1 MPLPLPNLD
10 DRRWLDLTQEAIP
23 LIPRYAP
30 QWTDFNASDPGITI
44 MEMFAWLTE
53 SLVYRLNQVPDRFR
67 WKFLAMLGYPARGPV
82 AASTALSFQP
92 IPPGAPFEVPAG
104 VQFNVSGASGSM
116 LFATSRAIDLAQV
129 TLTAMQCDPGTGV
142 LSDASRD
149 FSDHLPITALGI
161 PPVAGSAVYFGFE
174 AIPSGSP
181 VAFWLTFD
189 GSGHGADVRR
199 RLIAEAAEQE
209 AACKVISPGWTC
221 GKATPNVFR
230 PCSFDSPPVPP
241 YHSASIVWECFAG
254 GAWTALTPVQM
265 PARPAVGQVVD
276 DTRSLT
282 LDGLVEVNLPATI
295 AQTALGAVAT
305 PLYYLR
311 ARLASGAYDA
321 PVVLDGVLCNAVS
334 VVQRVPLWQTLSI
347 AGNLG
352 PLPTPPTPG
361 ANVSLQFTLAPDL
374 TVQVLTVES
383 PPAADQPSFGF
394 LNYVAPS
401 GGTAGA
407 ITLELVIA
415 GIGTAVPSQ
424 PLYIPGA
431 PVVDHCLRLFTHDG
445 KSWQEWS
452 RVADFDAARRV
463 DRSFT
468 LDPTSGLVVCGDGE
482 RGQTFP
488 QGGAIVVTGFTTLG
502 DGGNLLP
509 AQSWKVPLTPGNA
522 VLLGAVSSADQAV
535 LAATA
540 ANPGIAAGG
549 LAAVALTQLEGDA
562 AEVIA
567 AHERILDL
575 AEAAQQT
582 TLDQI
587 PPSEVLALPA
597 PTQAV
602 TLLDT
607 ERIALDVPGTVL
619 ARARAWP
626 DTDPALPGIH
636 ATGVVTVVIMPAMP
650 VAEPMPSAGLIAV
663 VKRYLDRRR
672 VICTRL
678 EVVAPTYVVVTVTA
692 TVQALTGASAA
703 SLATSIVTALD
714 GFLNPSTG
722 GPAGLGWPFGR
733 FVYHAEILQLIAA
746 VPGVDYVT
754 SLELTAGSGIPQ
766 CGDIAICP
774 NVLVSSGTH
783 NIQVVT
789 TS

>member
-82 AASTALSFQP
+82 AAFTALSFQP
-92 IPPGAPFEVPAG
+92 IPPGTPFEMPAG
-104 VQFNVSGASGSM
+104 VQFNVGGTSGGM
-116 LFATSRAIDLAQV
+116 LFATTRAIDLAKV
-129 TLTAMQCDPGTGV
+129 TLTALQCDPGTGV

-149 FSDHLPITALGI
+149 FSDHLPITALGVD
-161 PPVAGSAVYFGFE
+161 PVPGAAVYFGFD
-174 AIPSGSP
+174 AIPAGSP
-181 VAFWLTFD
+181 VALWLSFD
-189 GSGHGADVRR
+189 GSGHGADVRQ
-199 RLIAEAAEQE
+199 RLIAEAAEQK
-209 AACKVISPGWTC
+209 AACQVVSPGWACNQATS
-221 GKATPNVFR
+221 KAFR
-230 PCSFDSPPVPP
+230 PCSFESLPVPP
-241 YHSASIVWECFAG
+241 HHSARIVWECFAG
-254 GAWTALTPVQM
+254 GAWSALTAVAM

-282 LDGLVEVNLPATI
+282 LDGLVEVNLPVSIT
-295 AQTALGAVAT
+295 QTTLGALAT

-321 PVVLDGVLCNAVS
+321 PVVLDSVLCNAVNA
-334 VVQRVPLWQTLSI
+334 VQRVPLWQTLSI

-361 ANVSLQFTLAPDL
+361 TNVSLQFTLAPDL
-374 TVQVLTVES
+374 TVQVLTVQS
-383 PPAADQPSFGF
+383 PPAANQPSFEF
-394 LNYVAPS
+394 LNYVAPG
-401 GGTAGA
+401 GGTAGSF
-407 ITLELVIA
+407 TLEFVIA

-445 KSWQEWS
+445 KSWEEWS
-452 RVADFDAARRV
+452 RVADFDAARRI

-468 LDPTSGLVVCGDGE
+468 LDPTTGLVVCGDGE

-509 AQSWKVPLTPGNA
+509 AQSWTVPLTPVNA
-522 VLLGAVSSADQAV
+522 VLLGAVSAADHAV
-535 LAATA
+535 LAATV
-540 ANPGIAAGG
+540 ANPGVAAGG
-549 LAAVALTQLEGDA
+549 LAAVALTQLEGEA

-587 PPSEVLALPA
+587 PHDEVLALPA

-602 TLLDT
+602 TLLDA
-607 ERIALDVPGTVL
+607 ERIALDVPGTAL

-626 DTDPALPGIH
+626 DTDPLLPGIH

-650 VAEPMPSAGLIAV
+650 VAEPTPSAGLLAA

-672 VICTRL
+672 VLCTRL
-678 EVVAPTYVVVTVTA
+678 AVVAPTYVVITVNA

-703 SLATSIVTALD
+703 SIASSVQAALD
-714 GFLNPSTG
+714 GFLNPTTG

-733 FVYHAEILQLIAA
+733 HVYQAEILQLIAA
-746 VPGVDYVT
+746 VPGVDYVI
-754 SLELTAGSGIPQ
+754 SLELTAGSGTPQ
-766 CGDIAICP
+766 CGDIPICP

-789 TS
+789 MS

>member
-92 IPPGAPFEVPAG
+92 IPPGTQFEVPAG
-104 VQFNVSGASGSM
+104 VQFTVGGASGIP
-116 LFATSRAIDLAQV
+116 FATTRAIDLAQV

-149 FSDHLPITALGI
+149 LSDHLPITALGVD
-161 PPVAGSAVYFGFE
+161 PVPGAALYFGFD
-174 AIPSGSP
+174 ATPSGSP
-181 VAFWLTFD
+181 VALWLTFD
-189 GSGHGADVRR
+189 GSGHGAAVRK
-199 RLIAEAAEQE
+199 RLIAEAAEQK
-209 AACKVISPGWTC
+209 AACQVVSPGWTC
-221 GKATPNVFR
+221 NRATQNAFR
-230 PCSFDSPPVPP
+230 PCSFESLPVPP
-241 YHSASIVWECFAG
+241 HHSARIVWECFAG
-254 GAWTALTPVQM
+254 GAWTALTAISM

-282 LDGLVEVNLPATI
+282 LDGLVEVNLPGSIT
-295 AQTALGAVAT
+295 QTALGAVAT

-311 ARLASGAYDA
+311 ARLAKGAYDA
-321 PVVLDGVLCNAVS
+321 PVVLDSVLCNAVS

-374 TVQVLTVES
+374 TVQMLTVQS
-383 PPAADQPSFGF
+383 PPAADQPSFAF
-394 LNYVAPS
+394 LNYVAPD
-401 GGTAGA
+401 GGTAGS
-407 ITLELVIA
+407 ITLEFVIA

-431 PVVDHCLRLFTHDG
+431 PVVDRCLRLFTHDG
-445 KSWQEWS
+445 KSWEEWR
-452 RVADFDAARRV
+452 RVADFDAARRI

-468 LDPTSGLVVCGDGE
+468 LDPTTGLVVCGNGE

-488 QGGAIVVTGFTTLG
+488 QGGAIVVTGYTTLG

-509 AQSWKVPLTPGNA
+509 AQSWTVPLTPVNT

-535 LAATA
+535 LAAAVANLA
-540 ANPGIAAGG
+540 AAEGG
-549 LAAVALTQLEGDA
+549 LAAIALSELEGDA
-562 AEVIA
+562 AEVIS

-602 TLLDT
+602 TLLDA
-607 ERIALDVPGTVL
+607 ERITLDVPGTAL

-636 ATGVVTVVIMPAMP
+636 ATGVVTLVVLPAMP
-650 VAEPMPSAGLIAV
+650 VAEPTPSAGLLAA
-663 VKRYLDRRR
+663 VKRYLNRRR
-672 VICTRL
+672 VLCTRL
-678 EVVAPTYVVVTVTA
+678 EVVAPTYVVITVTA

-703 SLATSIVTALD
+703 STASSIQTALD
-714 GFLNPSTG
+714 GFLNPTTG

-733 FVYHAEILQLIAA
+733 YVFQAEILQIIAA
-746 VPGVDYVT
+746 VAGVDYVI
-754 SLELTAGSGIPQ
+754 SLELTAGSGTPQ
-766 CGDIAICP
+766 CGDIVICP

-783 NIQVVT
+783 SIQVVT